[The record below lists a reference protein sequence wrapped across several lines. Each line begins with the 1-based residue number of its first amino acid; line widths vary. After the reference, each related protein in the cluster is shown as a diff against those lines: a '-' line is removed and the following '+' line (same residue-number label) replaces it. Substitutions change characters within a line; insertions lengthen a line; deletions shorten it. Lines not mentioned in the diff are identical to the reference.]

1 MTRNGKS
8 VTLNERVFIPQSMG
22 NGPFPAVIAMS
33 LLVSP
38 LWFLLARVFHT
49 TLQNQASRVMGLD
62 LKNFRL
68 WRTALIPFPAP
79 PGPGE

>member
-1 MTRNGKS
+1 VGVLTASGHK
-8 VTLNERVFIPQSMG
+8 LAI
-22 NGPFPAVIAMS
+22 AVIAMS

-38 LWFLLARVFHT
+38 LWFLLARVFHAI
-49 TLQNQASRVMGLD
+49 LQDQASRVMGLD

-68 WRTALIPFPAP
+68 RRAALMPLPAP